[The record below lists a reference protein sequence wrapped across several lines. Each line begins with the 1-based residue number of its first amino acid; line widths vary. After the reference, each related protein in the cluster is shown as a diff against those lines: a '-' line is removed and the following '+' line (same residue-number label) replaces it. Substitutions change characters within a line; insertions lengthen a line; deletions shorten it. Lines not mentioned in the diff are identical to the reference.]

1 MQTHDPAFNFE
12 VIKLMLQAAW
22 ADLQITS
29 QEAQLLLGWA
39 KRLGLYP
46 QDQQT
51 VIACLQGKQKLP
63 PPDLGLLRLHRE
75 EVLGMVQ
82 ALCESDAELPQD
94 EQEILE
100 EIRLLLGG

>member
-22 ADLQITS
+22 ADLQVTS
-29 QEAQLLLGWA
+29 QEAQHLLGWA
-39 KRLGLYP
+39 RRLGLYP

-51 VIACLQGKQKLP
+51 VMACLQGKQKLP

-75 EVLGMVQ
+75 EVLQMVQ
-82 ALCESDAELPQD
+82 AMCESDAELPQD
-94 EQEILE
+94 EQEILD